1 MEKKDKDEYIRGTT
15 GSKASRGEID
25 ISRQADIMIP
35 DVLHFTVINLGAFA
49 ATQVVDKRIISIP
62 LTQAQRLDF
71 AQMKTIDEKFF
82 DVAYTISRY
91 EGENN

>member
-1 MEKKDKDEYIRGTT
+1 MSILEGQPEVRPAEGNRHKP
-15 GSKASRGEID
+15 S
-25 ISRQADIMIP
+25 ADMMIP

-62 LTQAQRLDF
+62 LTQAQRLRL

-91 EGENN
+91 EGESN

>member
-1 MEKKDKDEYIRGTT
+1 MSIFEGQPEVRSTRGNKHAPST
-15 GSKASRGEID
+15 
-25 ISRQADIMIP
+25 DIMIP
-35 DVLHFTVINLGAFA
+35 DELHFTVINLGAFA

-62 LTQAQRLDF
+62 LTQAQRLRL

-91 EGENN
+91 EGESN

>member
-1 MEKKDKDEYIRGTT
+1 MSIFEGQP
-15 GSKASRGEID
+15 KARPTEGNKHAPST
-25 ISRQADIMIP
+25 DIMIP

-62 LTQAQRLDF
+62 LTRAQRLRL